1 MEQTRVTRR
10 RNVTTDDLLR
20 SQEEPYRKR
29 RKLQDAAET
38 DSEDPA
44 SELDDESLRTGDESG
59 EGSDQ
64 AKDDINGDI
73 KTQNHVSKLVVHD
86 RFDFSTRK
94 TESSV
99 VQFKPETQPLASFA
113 SLGISDSL
121 QSALTSM
128 SIKTPTEVQAACIP
142 PLLAEI
148 ALGTRRLALVK
159 QLPLPCPSYKDFSLI
174 LTEFMPLC

>member
-1 MEQTRVTRR
+1 MKRTRTTCR

-20 SQEEPYRKR
+20 SQEEPHRKR
-29 RKLQDAAET
+29 RKLKDAAET

-44 SELDDESLRTGDESG
+44 SEVDDENLSTGDESG
-59 EGSDQ
+59 EGPDQ
-64 AKDDINGDI
+64 VKDDVNGEI
-73 KTQNHVSKLVVHD
+73 ETPNHVSKLVMHD

-94 TESSV
+94 TGSSV
-99 VQFKPETQPLASFA
+99 VQFKPETQPLAFA

-142 PLLAEI
+142 PLLA
-148 ALGTRRLALVK
+148 GTFA
-159 QLPLPCPSYKDFSLI
+159 SAHISFA
-174 LTEFMPLC
+174 

>member
-1 MEQTRVTRR
+1 MYLLLLFLTRFFIPSTISAMKRTRMTRR

-29 RKLQDAAET
+29 RKLQDTVET
-38 DSEDPA
+38 DSEDTA
-44 SELDDESLRTGDESG
+44 SEVDNENLSTGDESG

-64 AKDDINGDI
+64 VKDDVNGEI
-73 KTQNHVSKLVVHD
+73 KALENVSKFVVHD
-86 RFDFSTRK
+86 RLDSSTRK
-94 TESSV
+94 MGSSV

-128 SIKTPTEVQAACIP
+128 SIKMPTEVQAACIP
-142 PLLAEI
+142 PLLAGTF
-148 ALGTRRLALVK
+148 ALAHTSFA
-159 QLPLPCPSYKDFSLI
+159 
-174 LTEFMPLC
+174 